1 MLLHW
6 LFCLSSL
13 YICLQSVNS
22 QPANAELQKLLQLHN
37 EYRHK
42 VMNCELTNQP
52 PAKYLPDLQW
62 DNELAQLAQ
71 KLADTCIFDHDEP
84 KSRKFSYVGQN
95 VAGSATVEIAVK
107 AWFEEYKYYNFYTQG
122 CSYMCGHYTQ
132 MVWEKTTHVGCGVKV
147 CPRSDYGLSIVCNYG
162 EGGNWKGQHPYE
174 TKPQNE
180 CGQKHVPAQKAP
192 KPTVAPTTTTTTAPI
207 RKSSYTRRSSEP
219 DWIQLKS
226 TWSQYTAAQHLKGN
240 IAQTC
245 VCFH

>member
-1 MLLHW
+1 LVGIMLLHW

-132 MVWEKTTHVGCGVKV
+132 VSFTLALADWDANTAKILQMHNDYRRQILQCKVDGQPAAKRMPQLVWDKELASQAKALSRTCKLSTNSPTNRRFRFVGQNAGTCTSVEKY
-147 CPRSDYGLSIVCNYG
+147 S
-162 EGGNWKGQHPYE
+162 
-174 TKPQNE
+174 
-180 CGQKHVPAQKAP
+180 
-192 KPTVAPTTTTTTAPI
+192 
-207 RKSSYTRRSSEP
+207 
-219 DWIQLKS
+219 
-226 TWSQYTAAQHLKGN
+226 
-240 IAQTC
+240 
-245 VCFH
+245 